1 MSGAAINIIVAPW
14 FERRRGLALS
24 WALNGGSAG
33 GVVIAPVLVLAI
45 SRFGFAAG
53 LDTAAAVML
62 AVLIPVAVL
71 VLRPRRPG
79 EHDSADLCSGLDS
92 PSHSAAASSDEVAE
106 FRPARVLRTRA
117 FLTISIPFAL
127 ALTAQVGL
135 LTHQVAFLAPTIGT
149 IAAGWAVGLTTFA
162 AVVGRVATGFVVD
175 RFDRRVVTS
184 LNFVVQAFGMG
195 ILAASTGRSMLYL
208 GCVIFGIGVGNAT
221 TLPGLIVQQEFPKQH
236 FARLISIVV
245 AINQFTFAF
254 GPTLLAQ
261 LQRLK
266 GTYTAVL
273 LVCFAM
279 EIAAAIIV
287 LSPAVTRRRAPA
299 SPDI

>member
-1 MSGAAINIIVAPW
+1 
-14 FERRRGLALS
+14 
-24 WALNGGSAG
+24 
-33 GVVIAPVLVLAI
+33 
-45 SRFGFAAG
+45 
-53 LDTAAAVML
+53 
-62 AVLIPVAVL
+62 
-71 VLRPRRPG
+71 
-79 EHDSADLCSGLDS
+79 
-92 PSHSAAASSDEVAE
+92 
-106 FRPARVLRTRA
+106 
-117 FLTISIPFAL
+117 
-127 ALTAQVGL
+127 
-135 LTHQVAFLAPTIGT
+135 
-149 IAAGWAVGLTTFA
+149 
-162 AVVGRVATGFVVD
+162 
-175 RFDRRVVTS
+175 
-184 LNFVVQAFGMG
+184 
-195 ILAASTGRSMLYL
+195 
-208 GCVIFGIGVGNAT
+208 VIFGIGVGNAT